1 VRDDDGGRRD
11 EADEVDE
18 LAAAWRRDGLGEDVI
33 AMLEVSKRAS
43 RIGALVQQALRGE
56 LADLGLTYAEFEVL
70 TVLSRAGKP
79 YRLRPSELTRS
90 AFLTSGGTSNVLQR
104 LQKAGYVEREANT
117 GDARSRFVQLT
128 SEGLR
133 VTALALDA
141 SARAHREA
149 MAGVP
154 SEAVRDAADA
164 LRDVLLVIGKR
175 RFR

>member
-1 VRDDDGGRRD
+1 MRDDDGGRRD
-11 EADEVDE
+11 EVDE
-18 LAAAWRRDGLGEDVI
+18 LAGAWRRDGLGEDVI

-56 LADLGLTYAEFEVL
+56 LAELGLTYAEFEVL
-70 TVLSRAGKP
+70 TVLTRAGKP

-128 SEGLR
+128 PEGLR
-133 VTALALDA
+133 VTTLALDA

-154 SEAVRDAADA
+154 AEAVRDAADA

>member
-1 VRDDDGGRRD
+1 MRDDDGGRRD
-11 EADEVDE
+11 EVDE
-18 LAAAWRRDGLGEDVI
+18 LAGAWRRDGLGEDVI

-56 LADLGLTYAEFEVL
+56 LAELGLTYAEFEVL

-128 SEGLR
+128 PEGLR
-133 VTALALDA
+133 VTTLALDA

-154 SEAVRDAADA
+154 AESVRDAADA
-164 LRDVLLVIGKR
+164 LRDILLVIGKR

>member
-1 VRDDDGGRRD
+1 MRDDDGGRRD
-11 EADEVDE
+11 EVDE
-18 LAAAWRRDGLGEDVI
+18 LAGAWRRDGLGEDVI

-56 LADLGLTYAEFEVL
+56 LAELGLTYAEFEVL
-70 TVLSRAGKP
+70 TVLNRAGTP

-128 SEGLR
+128 PEGLR
-133 VTALALDA
+133 VTTLALDA

-154 SEAVRDAADA
+154 AEAVRDAADA
-164 LRDVLLVIGKR
+164 LRDILLVIGKR

>member
-1 VRDDDGGRRD
+1 MRDDDGGRRD
-11 EADEVDE
+11 EVDE
-18 LAAAWRRDGLGEDVI
+18 LAGAWRRDGLGEDVI

-56 LADLGLTYAEFEVL
+56 LAELGLTYAEFEVL
-70 TVLSRAGKP
+70 TVLTRAGKP

-128 SEGLR
+128 PEGLR
-133 VTALALDA
+133 VTTLALDA

-154 SEAVRDAADA
+154 AEAVRDSANA
-164 LRDVLLVIGKR
+164 LRDILLVIGKR

>member
-1 VRDDDGGRRD
+1 
-11 EADEVDE
+11 
-18 LAAAWRRDGLGEDVI
+18 
-33 AMLEVSKRAS
+33 MLEVSKRAS

-56 LADLGLTYAEFEVL
+56 LAELGLTYAEFEVL
-70 TVLSRAGKP
+70 TVLNRAGTP

-128 SEGLR
+128 PEGLR
-133 VTALALDA
+133 VTTLALDA

-154 SEAVRDAADA
+154 AEAVRDAADA
-164 LRDVLLVIGKR
+164 LRDILLVIGKR

>member
-1 VRDDDGGRRD
+1 MKFKLPYKW
-11 EADEVDE
+11 ELIILLWLTFFFNQADRQVFNVV
-18 LAAAWRRDGLGEDVI
+18 LPFI
-33 AMLEVSKRAS
+33 
-43 RIGALVQQALRGE
+43 Q
-56 LADLGLTYAEFEVL
+56 ADLGLTYAEFEVL

-128 SEGLR
+128 PEGLR
-133 VTALALDA
+133 VTTLALDA

-154 SEAVRDAADA
+154 AEAVRDAADA